1 MYFGVSKRRIKW
13 NSWHFTKPLKNH
25 LAQMREMVRFYRS
38 NVFKA
43 LLYVLDYSNG
53 NANSGYVAISKEALE
68 GLTSFKITTKVQ
80 YNSFYNASRYD
91 ILHSDMTVTAVA
103 TYALNTS
110 YPIPTLSDGDYLLF
124 NGRVNGSTSKKWN
137 IYEIAFF

>member
-1 MYFGVSKRRIKW
+1 MIKGSKD
-13 NSWHFTKPLKNH
+13 
-25 LAQMREMVRFYRS
+25 
-38 NVFKA
+38 FKA

-91 ILHSDMTVTAVA
+91 ILHSDMTVTNVA

-110 YPIPTLSDGDYLLF
+110 YPIPTLLDGDYLLF

-137 IYEIAFF
+137 IYEIAFS